1 MKLKRYVGLAMLM
14 TLIIGSS
21 NLQVV
26 NANTIEK
33 EESSKAKVTESIK
46 ECPKHHRR
54 GKVVFEKSIRELK
67 DSGVL
72 NDEDIKKIDE
82 YNKKLEEKRK
92 AEMKKKR
99 DEVID
104 SMVNENVISHQKGE
118 KLKQSIDKNIKESKK
133 KN

>member
-1 MKLKRYVGLAMLM
+1 MKLKKYAGLAMLM
-14 TLIIGSS
+14 TLMISSS
-21 NLQVV
+21 NIQIAS
-26 NANTIEK
+26 ANTIEN
-33 EESSKAKVTESIK
+33 EESSKTKITESIK
-46 ECPKHHRR
+46 ECPKYYRR
-54 GKVVFEKSIRELK
+54 GKVVFEKSIKELK

-104 SMVNENVISHQKGE
+104 NMVNENVISHQKGE
-118 KLKQSIDKNIKESKK
+118 KLKQSIDKNIEESK
-133 KN
+133 NQN

>member
-21 NLQVV
+21 NLQIS
-26 NANTIEK
+26 NANTIK
-33 EESSKAKVTESIK
+33 SEESSKTNITESIK

-54 GKVVFEKSIRELK
+54 GKAAFEKSITELK
-67 DSGVL
+67 SSGVL

-104 SMVNENVISHQKGE
+104 NMVNENVISHQKGE
-118 KLKQSIDKNIKESKK
+118 KLKQAVDKNIEE
-133 KN
+133 